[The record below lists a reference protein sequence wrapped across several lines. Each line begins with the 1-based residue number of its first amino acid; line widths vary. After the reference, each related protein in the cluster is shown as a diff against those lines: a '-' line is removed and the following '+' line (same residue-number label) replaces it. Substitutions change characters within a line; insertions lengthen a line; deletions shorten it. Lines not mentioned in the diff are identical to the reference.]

1 MTTPATPA
9 ELFRSEMFA
18 RLDAQAEMI
27 GSLRTDSARQDE
39 LIIKLTDGLTSLING
54 LTSAAAT
61 AHAASQPA
69 ATAGETVT
77 FWATGLIHNIA
88 NGKHAYYLTGG
99 EYHKFGVRIWPEV
112 LSVIGL
118 TDMIDSSADVHAID
132 PINVRASV
140 EDYISKSGKPA
151 RGPQKIIGKA

>member
-69 ATAGETVT
+69 TTAGETVT
-77 FWATGLIHNIA
+77 FIASILRHDQTGK
-88 NGKHAYYLTGG
+88 KHAYFLLGG
-99 EYHKFGVRIWPEV
+99 RYARFGVRVWPEV
-112 LSVIGL
+112 LPLLGL
-118 TDMIDSSADVHAID
+118 AEYETMPPDEYTLPAPVS
-132 PINVRASV
+132 VRAEV
-140 EDYISKSGKPA
+140 GEYEHEGETK
-151 RGPQKIIGKA
+151 RGPRKVIGKA